1 MARRAERLWPEK
13 ALTAVVQEA
22 YVQGGLDPNRPVASN
37 AEALQILVPKA
48 EQGNKR
54 AAELL
59 EEFRQAASVVDLD
72 D

>member
-1 MARRAERLWPEK
+1 MLQSSLQKSTPQGRSAASE
-13 ALTAVVQEA
+13 EA
-22 YVQGGLDPNRPVASN
+22 AQVSGQPVGSN
-37 AEALQILVPKA
+37 AEALQILVAKA

-59 EEFRQAASVVDLD
+59 EEFRQAASVVGLD